1 MDKEYLQDVYDY
13 LDAQHKKY
21 YSATL
26 KQKNIVENRV
36 RLYSHNLKNELYS
49 FLNEDYASGLFEYGF
64 FESDL
69 SRSLKKLKDELQKH
83 M

>member
-13 LDAQHKKY
+13 LDAQHKEY

-36 RLYSHNLKNELYS
+36 RLYSHNLKNKLYS
-49 FLNEDYASGLFEYGF
+49 FLNEDYASGLFEHGF
-64 FESDL
+64 L
-69 SRSLKKLKDELQKH
+69 SRIYHASLKKLKDELQKH